1 MDIAESIIIF
11 VLCFVIVVIPTA
23 FLFIETFKVLPSPQ
37 GRLVDKYDRLLSYL
51 IVNQYDNSKET

>member
-23 FLFIETFKVLPSPQ
+23 FLFIRSRFCPSPQ

>member
-23 FLFIETFKVLPSPQ
+23 FLFIETFEILPFTSRKASRQ
-37 GRLVDKYDRLLSYL
+37 
-51 IVNQYDNSKET
+51 I